1 MGFFKA
7 IAKVLKP
14 VARVAAGVATA
25 GASELLRSKP
35 FGVVN
40 NPIKPLRRYGD
51 VLSPLSNIVGAF
63 TPGLPAGV
71 QQVGNPN
78 DLNNPRTLIVTG
90 SGMELADQLRGKV
103 NPDDISVYGDPRG
116 QAIKDR
122 LKAADAALSAAE
134 EAEERRRRA
143 AAIPTVLT
151 TPLGV
156 TGNAGVQRRSL
167 LGQ

>member
-1 MGFFKA
+1 MGFFKK

-14 VARVAAGVATA
+14 VARVAAGISTA

-40 NPIKPLRRYGD
+40 NPIKPLQRYGD
-51 VLSPLSNIVGAF
+51 VLSPLSNIVGGLS
-63 TPGLPAGV
+63 TGLPAGV
-71 QQVGNPN
+71 QQVANPN
-78 DLNNPRTLIVTG
+78 DPSLKTLIVAG